1 MIETLLSR
9 WLEADKNAAQIKAEI
24 DALEIKLH
32 TAKREAES
40 AAFEIQQEM
49 ADTGEYEILV
59 QGEYT
64 DYKIYWGGG
73 RESVKVENPDAVPDE
88 FCKIERKP
96 KLREIAEHLKTNQV
110 NWAAVEKGSQKLNY
124 KLVKKGSK

>member
-9 WLEADKNAAQIKAEI
+9 WLEADKKVAEI
-24 DALEIKLH
+24 KQQMDLLDTELH
-32 TAKREAES
+32 RYKREAES

-110 NWAAVEKGSQKLNY
+110 NWATMEKGSKKLNY